1 MQNLFTSPHSHRYYQ
16 CSQKHY
22 HSWGTLW
29 HQGFIHDQHLFI
41 GLHTLIHTQCKLF
54 LQNFTRKQKKLLH
67 PLGTW
72 TSHPHQQWQCYQA
85 YPEEFF
91 KPVSS
96 SWTKFLPITSP
107 SPTSHLTTT
116 CIQVNHVILL
126 NSPVYYWKPLLFYQ
140 MVFLSPRLA
149 TITPPFPPSNPLVP
163 HCGLLNALSD
173 KTHLHF
179 FNASLV
185 KILPLKPV

>member
-41 GLHTLIHTQCKLF
+41 GL
-54 LQNFTRKQKKLLH
+54 
-67 PLGTW
+67 
-72 TSHPHQQWQCYQA
+72 HQQWQCYQA